1 VAGPNGNETNH
12 TLDGLTV
19 RGGLAIEGVGGVK
32 TYLNSDV
39 ASGLARQSLAMRNQ
53 GVYAETYPVMNS
65 NGQTITTTGTV
76 YGVGI
81 GLLAG
86 DVVTNLTSRVS
97 LAGATVSLAKMGL
110 YSKAGTLLCSSAS
123 NGTAFE
129 TTGVKTLP
137 MTTPY
142 TVPTDDYYFAAFI
155 AVSAV
160 TMPTN
165 WRSATFFTAN
175 SYAGVGSGQNIA
187 VLQLSQADLPASAT
201 FVTSTSAISMWIG
214 VS

>member
-123 NGTAFE
+123 NGT
-129 TTGVKTLP
+129 V
-137 MTTPY
+137 
-142 TVPTDDYYFAAFI
+142 
-155 AVSAV
+155 
-160 TMPTN
+160 
-165 WRSATFFTAN
+165 
-175 SYAGVGSGQNIA
+175 
-187 VLQLSQADLPASAT
+187 
-201 FVTSTSAISMWIG
+201 MWIG